1 MLDTVLSGCKSHL
14 FIISR
19 GRKGE
24 KEASWIWKIT
34 RRYFDCA
41 RLVETGKI
49 GQFFGHTVDIFQFYE
64 RKISPSPSRP
74 LFHKNACREGKYII
88 VHL

>member
-1 MLDTVLSGCKSHL
+1 MLDTVFLGCKSHL

-24 KEASWIWKIT
+24 KEASWKIT

-41 RLVETGKI
+41 RFVETVGKI
-49 GQFFGHTVDIFQFYE
+49 GQFFGHRRY
-64 RKISPSPSRP
+64 ISI
-74 LFHKNACREGKYII
+74 L
-88 VHL
+88 

>member
-1 MLDTVLSGCKSHL
+1 MLDTVFLGCKSHL

-24 KEASWIWKIT
+24 KEASWKIT

-41 RLVETGKI
+41 RLVETVGKI
-49 GQFFGHTVDIFQFYE
+49 GQFFGHRRY
-64 RKISPSPSRP
+64 ISI
-74 LFHKNACREGKYII
+74 L
-88 VHL
+88 

>member
-24 KEASWIWKIT
+24 KEASWKIT

-41 RLVETGKI
+41 RLVETVGKI
-49 GQFFGHTVDIFQFYE
+49 GQFFGHRRY
-64 RKISPSPSRP
+64 ISI
-74 LFHKNACREGKYII
+74 L
-88 VHL
+88 

>member
-1 MLDTVLSGCKSHL
+1 MLDTVFPGCKSHL

-24 KEASWIWKIT
+24 KEASWKIT

-41 RLVETGKI
+41 RLVETVGKI
-49 GQFFGHTVDIFQFYE
+49 GQFFGHRRY
-64 RKISPSPSRP
+64 ISI
-74 LFHKNACREGKYII
+74 L
-88 VHL
+88 